1 MNEMHFIPYST
12 LQASAVTVHFG
23 QVPVTFSLSD
33 PHTCAVSVP
42 SLYTLPE
49 DCMARVGTSIILE
62 YRGVEWE
69 VRLGRR
75 ITVTEQ

>member
-1 MNEMHFIPYST
+1 MNEVHFIPYST
-12 LQASAVTVHFG
+12 LLASAVTVHFG

-33 PHTCAVSVP
+33 PRTCALSVP
-42 SLYTLPE
+42 PLYKLPE
-49 DCMARVGTSIILE
+49 DCTARVGTSVVLE
-62 YRGVEWE
+62 YRGFECE